1 MSSRS
6 IHKLNTH
13 TKKKKTLINEESK
26 LQLHSNRIKIEER
39 NSLLMAP
46 PTLRSPSL
54 ELGDGTATPSTEEQ
68 NGAAIRGSHFP
79 ELGSEALVVGISL
92 GAAFPRQAIDEIFGG
107 FGLERVLS
115 LQLEIKLQGLFEALA
130 GRVAAS
136 ARSGAAAEVGEGGGE
151 GEEEEEGEEVR
162 EGEREGE
169 GEGVVGEEEREGVEE
184 VGEVGGEEEGAGEE
198 DEDEDEDVQRGGG

>member
-151 GEEEEEGEEVR
+151 GEE
-162 EGEREGE
+162 
-169 GEGVVGEEEREGVEE
+169 
-184 VGEVGGEEEGAGEE
+184 
-198 DEDEDEDVQRGGG
+198 